1 MPDYKA
7 LYFALFRETERA
19 RRVLEQAQQAAEAG
33 YLAQAAPPV
42 RLARPQEAG
51 PDAGAVPGA
60 SPSAEGGSCPPA
72 RPRADT

>member
-42 RLARPQEAG
+42 RLAQPPAG
-51 PDAGAVPGA
+51 PDAGAAPGA
-60 SPSAEGGSCPPA
+60 SPPAEGGSRPPA
-72 RPRADT
+72 GPRADT